1 MNETINPQQLQQ
13 AITWAKGN
21 PTDPRAVELQNRI
34 QSGSY
39 NDSMKQLGYDT
50 SKYVTSSTSST
61 PSTPEST
68 MDKIKG
74 VAKSLVSA
82 PATML
87 ARPIQAGAELLGA
100 KSEDVDRV
108 TKNLT
113 GGIVAPV
120 PENFSDVKKDVGRGI
135 ETVALGAGSPVAG
148 GAAFGAGNSLEQGN
162 DLFSGQTAFQTV
174 LGAGAGK
181 VLQLIGTPILNT
193 AGKAIGKVTP
203 AFLSDI
209 ASQGAKAITDFAA
222 AHDILPDVASK
233 AVNGASE
240 AVAGAE
246 DKITGAVSDAKN
258 AVVNKVKGQSN
269 DITDLLKQNEE
280 TMTPTMKKSAIE
292 EGRQTIKSTKL
303 GGTEVDYTPTKEIQ
317 RASEILSN
325 PEEFKNPISSK
336 DEPNVVY
343 AKAKQAIS
351 QRGAQAEKFLED
363 NPVQITPEEHKTM
376 FDTMRAKADETST
389 PTEMSAY
396 TEQIGLFE
404 KQLKGGTTTSDYY
417 KALKNYEENI
427 ASKMAKGKEALI
439 DPTGVASA
447 KVQAASDIRS
457 SVRDMIGEKHPEFKP
472 QMYDIASLYEAKDNA
487 LFNASKT
494 KTKSFL
500 DKHPNVKNTVKAAIG
515 GAGVLEGVKKVA
527 TGSF

>member
-13 AITWAKGN
+13 AITWAKSN

-34 QSGSY
+34 QSGSL
-39 NDSMKQLGYDT
+39 NDSMKSLGYDT
-50 SKYVTSSTSST
+50 SSYVAPPT
-61 PSTPEST
+61 PPESPAAPAKDGFVKST
-68 MDKIKG
+68 L
-74 VAKSLVSA
+74 KSLVSA

-100 KSEDVDRV
+100 SDTQVNNV
-108 TKNLT
+108 TKKLT

-120 PENFSDVKKDVGRGI
+120 PENGADVKKDVGRGI

-174 LGAGAGK
+174 LGGTAGK
-181 VLQLIGTPILNT
+181 VLQLIGTPILNA
-193 AGKAIGKVTP
+193 AGKVVGKVTP
-203 AFLSDI
+203 QFLSDI
-209 ASQGAKAITDFAA
+209 ASQGTKAITDFAA

-233 AVNGASE
+233 AINGAND

-246 DKITGAVSDAKN
+246 SKVAGAVSDAKS

-269 DITDLLKQNEE
+269 DITDLLKQHED

-292 EGRQTIKSTKL
+292 EGRQTIKTTKT
-303 GGTEVDYTPTKEIQ
+303 GGTEVDYTPTKEIK

-325 PEEFKNPISSK
+325 PEEFKNPVTSK

-343 AKAKQAIS
+343 AKTKQAIS
-351 QRGAQAEKFLED
+351 QRGAEAEKFLKD
-363 NPVQITPEEHKTM
+363 NPVQVTPEEHKTM
-376 FDTMRAKADETST
+376 LDTMKSKAAETST
-389 PTEMSAY
+389 DTEMNAY
-396 TEQIGLFE
+396 NEQIGLFE

-417 KALKNYEENI
+417 TALKNYEENI

-439 DPTGVASA
+439 DPTGIASA

-457 SVRDMIGEKHPEFKP
+457 SVRDMIGNKHPEFKP
-472 QMYDIASLYEAKDNA
+472 KMYDIASLYEAKDNA
-487 LFNASKT
+487 LFSASKT
-494 KTKSFL
+494 KSQSFL
-500 DKHPNVKNTVKAAIG
+500 DKHPNAKNTAKAMLG
-515 GAGVLEGVKKVA
+515 GATLLEGGKKVL